1 MGNAARGQAPSTLR
15 HPRLLLLGAVL
26 LVAVNLRSTIT
37 GIGPL
42 LTQISVDVGTTEAAL
57 GLLAA
62 IPLIAFAVVSPLAH
76 ILGVRFGISAVVLGS
91 LIALGAGT
99 VWRSLPGT
107 PVNLWAGTIMIGASL
122 AVANVLLPAVIK
134 REFSD
139 RLAVVTSLFTACLS
153 GMGALASGVVVP
165 VSQIH
170 AAEGVLGWRGA
181 LLFSGALV
189 PLATAAWLAVWARSR
204 EPHLGPLAAG
214 ASDGRAAEPTRPH
227 EVTGGR
233 WGVWGD
239 AVAWQVLS
247 YMGFQAMA
255 FYMMVT
261 WLAPLAHSI
270 GRGEVIAGIDVM
282 LLQVSSL
289 AGSLVVPVLLR
300 GRLAR
305 WTPALI
311 PVLGL
316 LAITGLIAAP
326 ALLPGWVVL
335 YGLSSGASLA
345 MSFSLFGLRARTPL
359 AAGRLSGMAQSGGYA
374 IAAAGP
380 VALGLLLTLTGG
392 WLVPLLLVEV
402 TLAAQLAVGIFVGRD
417 RHVLPASARTGE

>member
-1 MGNAARGQAPSTLR
+1 VRGQAPATPR
-15 HPRLLLLGAVL
+15 HPRILLLTAVL
-26 LVAVNLRSTIT
+26 LVAANLRSTIT
-37 GIGPL
+37 GVGPL
-42 LTQISVDVGTTEAAL
+42 LTQISGDMGTTEAAL

-62 IPLIAFAVVSPLAH
+62 IPLIAFAAVSPLAH

-91 LIALGAGT
+91 LIALGIGT
-99 VWRSLPGT
+99 VWRSVPGT
-107 PVNLWAGTIMIGASL
+107 PVNLWAGTVMIGASL

-134 REFSD
+134 RDFSD
-139 RLAVVTSLFTACLS
+139 RLAAVTSLFTAFLS
-153 GMGALASGVVVP
+153 GTGALASGIVVP
-165 VSQIH
+165 VSQIQ

-189 PLATAAWLAVWARSR
+189 PLATVAWLAAW
-204 EPHLGPLAAG
+204 GPRRDGGKSHPELLPAG
-214 ASDGRAAEPTRPH
+214 ASAGRARASARAPGEAAT
-227 EVTGGR
+227 R

-270 GRGEVIAGIDVM
+270 GRGEAMAGVDVM

-289 AGSLVVPVLLR
+289 AGSLTVPVLLR
-300 GRLAR
+300 GRFAR

-311 PVLGL
+311 PVVGL
-316 LAITGLIAAP
+316 VAITGLIAAP
-326 ALLPGWVVL
+326 ALLPGWAIL

-345 MSFSLFGLRARTPL
+345 MSFSLFGLRARTSV

-374 IAAAGP
+374 IAAVGP
-380 VALGLLLTLTGG
+380 VAFGSLLSLTGG
-392 WLVPLLLVEV
+392 WLVPLLLVEL
-402 TLAAQLAVGIFVGRD
+402 TLAAQLAVGIFVGRE
-417 RHVLPASARTGE
+417 RHVLPASARAGG